1 MGQSEGPR
9 VGSKTRAGIGDVAA
23 LAGVAQGTVSN
34 VLNHPDR
41 VSATTRE
48 KVERAMAMLNY
59 VPNGIARTLAVGAS
73 SSVALVLS
81 DLSNSLF
88 IDIARG
94 AETAVGE
101 SGASL
106 LMANTDS
113 LLEREQSYLRMFAQS
128 RVAGILITLNDAT
141 HYAAITEVA
150 PATTPVVM
158 LNYRAEPARFC
169 SVSVDNELGGYL
181 AARHLID
188 LGRTRLA
195 FVGGPDELAP
205 VHDRELGFW
214 RAVKEAG
221 IDGEIVRP
229 RWINRS
235 DGWQVGAELADRAPA
250 DLPDGVFAASDLLAA
265 GLLQALTAR
274 GISIP
279 RDVAVV
285 GYDNNQAA
293 WDSPI
298 PITTIAQPGE
308 QMGRMGASLVADEA
322 AVEATGGTHSHR
334 AEVLEP
340 QLVVRESSVSAG

>member
-48 KVERAMAMLNY
+48 KVERAMAMLSY

-94 AETAVGE
+94 AETAVGK

-128 RVAGILITLNDAT
+128 RVAGIMITLNDAT

-158 LNYRAEPARFC
+158 LNYRAEPRRA
-169 SVSVDNELGGYL
+169 SALSPSTTSSAAISLPGISSTWVGL
-181 AARHLID
+181 AWRSSAAPTSSLRSTTASS
-188 LGRTRLA
+188 GS
-195 FVGGPDELAP
+195 GGPSRRPVSTGRSSDRSGSTAP
-205 VHDRELGFW
+205 TGGRSVPSW
-214 RAVKEAG
+214 QIARA
-221 IDGEIVRP
+221 
-229 RWINRS
+229 
-235 DGWQVGAELADRAPA
+235 A

-274 GISIP
+274 G
-279 RDVAVV
+279 DV
-285 GYDNNQAA
+285 D
-293 WDSPI
+293 P
-298 PITTIAQPGE
+298 P
-308 QMGRMGASLVADEA
+308 
-322 AVEATGGTHSHR
+322 
-334 AEVLEP
+334 
-340 QLVVRESSVSAG
+340 